1 MKNEAHQEG
10 LNWHGKM
17 AIISRKISF
26 WATLHDSTSIF
37 FSQGRWII
45 TKFGIVITD
54 ILADVIV
61 GRGGGSHV
69 ASTQSDCKAG
79 CLKLEK
85 CDYAVSK
92 SLLRL

>member
-1 MKNEAHQEG
+1 MKNEAHQER

-17 AIISRKISF
+17 AIISRKFSF

-54 ILADVIV
+54 IIADVIV
-61 GRGGGSHV
+61 GREGGGSHV
-69 ASTQSDCKAG
+69 ASTQYDCKAG
-79 CLKLEK
+79 CL
-85 CDYAVSK
+85 
-92 SLLRL
+92 